1 MVNNIQLTWMLRT
14 YKTYNLIVGF
24 LKFEFYSKLL
34 GSVTLLRVTLDV
46 TKTQPYIY
54 IYINK

>member
-24 LKFEFYSKLL
+24 LKFELYIKLL
-34 GSVTLLRVTLDV
+34 GSVTLLRVTPNV
-46 TKTQPYIY
+46 T
-54 IYINK
+54 